1 MKQNNTKVSGRNEMT
16 RAQRLANGP
25 GPNRI
30 RNEAK
35 AAARAAGE
43 KQFTDPGLAK
53 GQMRY
58 DASRK
63 RIVVGSNAKA
73 TTDALKAAGMKNA
86 EASAKAA
93 KGITAA

>member
-1 MKQNNTKVSGRNEMT
+1 MKQTPKAPKQHELT
-16 RAQRLANGP
+16 RHQRLTNGP

-63 RIVVGSNAKA
+63 RIVVGTNAKA
-73 TTDALKAAGMKNA
+73 AAAELKAAGMKNA

-93 KGITAA
+93 KGEAR